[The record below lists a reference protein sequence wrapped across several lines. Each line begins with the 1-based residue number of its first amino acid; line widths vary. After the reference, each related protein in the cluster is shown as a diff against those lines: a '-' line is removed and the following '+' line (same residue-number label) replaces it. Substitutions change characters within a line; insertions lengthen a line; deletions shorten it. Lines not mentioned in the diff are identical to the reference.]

1 MYISSILSVSTE
13 HEEEDGDDDK
23 VEDDEDEEEDDGDA
37 SDEEAVNSNDRPV
50 SMVFTG
56 PVQATTLIT
65 VL

>member
-1 MYISSILSVSTE
+1 MCISSVLSVSTAI
-13 HEEEDGDDDK
+13 HEEDGG
-23 VEDDEDEEEDDGDA
+23 DDEDEEEDDGDA

>member
-1 MYISSILSVSTE
+1 MISVSLNPYGE
-13 HEEEDGDDDK
+13 DVEDGEDGKDDD
-23 VEDDEDEEEDDGDA
+23 EDDGDF

-56 PVQATTLIT
+56 PVHATLIT

>member
-1 MYISSILSVSTE
+1 MKFERFGSGLVE
-13 HEEEDGDDDK
+13 
-23 VEDDEDEEEDDGDA
+23 VEDDEDEEENDGDA